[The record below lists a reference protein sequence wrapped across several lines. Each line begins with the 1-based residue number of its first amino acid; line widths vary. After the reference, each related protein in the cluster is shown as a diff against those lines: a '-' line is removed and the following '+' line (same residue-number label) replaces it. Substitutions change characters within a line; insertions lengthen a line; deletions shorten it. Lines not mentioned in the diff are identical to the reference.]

1 MHQLNPLVLRRA
13 VTRLDLLGV
22 AGRFHRRRDDFA
34 RFEPMFL
41 SVLVDNLVQGVLSR
55 VSSARLQAHI
65 IVAELGFL

>member
-1 MHQLNPLVLRRA
+1 MLRRA
-13 VTRLDLLGV
+13 VARLNLLGV
-22 AGRFHRRRDDFA
+22 AAWLHRRHDDLA

-41 SVLVDNLVQGVLSR
+41 SVLVDDLVQGVLSR